1 VWGRNKAKFGNEDSD
16 QVGGTLKNSMKQN
29 DEDFTWFKEEWFKK
43 DVKNQDEH
51 TDYLKDDFRE
61 ISLGSSSQKL
71 MTEDKI
77 ASLIKKIRNCEE
89 KLVAPKLDLVTSKI
103 TYPILKEIDESDSNV
118 SFLENLTKSGIGILE
133 KSVYEKLVV
142 CPQHPKSYNV
152 NVRLYCPKCS
162 SMEIEK
168 LHLFEHK
175 ICGYISEK
183 KNFVVS
189 ENEIIIQ
196 CPSCNKNIEDGKKEL
211 RIPAMWYSCSNCEKK
226 FDDVTIKLHCRQFN
240 HDFDINMARNT
251 SVPCFRLKDLD
262 AETNFGSSLIDNLK
276 SILSKYEFYL
286 EENSSIKG
294 KSGHYHNIDLIASDN
309 KNNTI
314 FIFLIKSNKEIDESK
329 VNSKIIPILDS
340 EPNFSVII
348 CSSMS
353 KKAKSLAAKYKI
365 SVIQSLDSNNV
376 INSMDELFSGR
387 LNKFE
392 LT

>member
-29 DEDFTWFKEEWFKK
+29 DEDFIWFREDWFKK

-168 LHLFEHK
+168 
-175 ICGYISEK
+175 
-183 KNFVVS
+183 
-189 ENEIIIQ
+189 
-196 CPSCNKNIEDGKKEL
+196 
-211 RIPAMWYSCSNCEKK
+211 
-226 FDDVTIKLHCRQFN
+226 
-240 HDFDINMARNT
+240 T
-251 SVPCFRLKDLD
+251 SSF
-262 AETNFGSSLIDNLK
+262 
-276 SILSKYEFYL
+276 
-286 EENSSIKG
+286 
-294 KSGHYHNIDLIASDN
+294 
-309 KNNTI
+309 
-314 FIFLIKSNKEIDESK
+314 
-329 VNSKIIPILDS
+329 
-340 EPNFSVII
+340 
-348 CSSMS
+348 
-353 KKAKSLAAKYKI
+353 
-365 SVIQSLDSNNV
+365 
-376 INSMDELFSGR
+376 
-387 LNKFE
+387 
-392 LT
+392 